1 MPTILRIGA
10 YRFFFYSD
18 EGTEPPHVHVR
29 SGGKTAKFWLEPIRL
44 QKGGRFNKRE
54 LNQIQRIIE
63 QHQAELLEE
72 WYGYFSEN

>member
-29 SGGKTAKFWLEPIRL
+29 SGSKTAKFWLEPVKL
-44 QKGGRFNKRE
+44 QKGSRFNNRE
-54 LNQIQRIIE
+54 LNQIQRIIKE
-63 QHQAELLEE
+63 HQAELLEE
-72 WYGYFSEN
+72 WYGYFSKN